1 VGYGKKGG
9 KINTN
14 SNDSSLHI
22 DISVAFK
29 LNSHSCRCS
38 PFVCLVC
45 SFHVLLGGL
54 HLLNAFPPAGRAS
67 FFNCPPLFP
76 RFSPI
81 FLALSQPRL
90 EWQFVMSTEA
100 RCRSAH
106 RVSCSPHNTLEIN
119 SPELA
124 KIVYKI
130 IVTH

>member
-1 VGYGKKGG
+1 MHFHRLAGRHFS
-9 KINTN
+9 IA
-14 SNDSSLHI
+14 DR
-22 DISVAFK
+22 F
-29 LNSHSCRCS
+29 S
-38 PFVCLVC
+38 P
-45 SFHVLLGGL
+45 
-54 HLLNAFPPAGRAS
+54 AFPPI
-67 FFNCPPLFP
+67 FP
-76 RFSPI
+76 
-81 FLALSQPRL
+81 ALSQPRL